1 MTERR
6 VGTTDIHPF
15 TRIVALIIIPFLLVA
30 SVILVVLPTRTE
42 ALFAW
47 TIAPPFTAM
56 LLGAA
61 YVGGIVYFVGVLRLR
76 WWHEVKYGIPAVF
89 VFATLLGIAT
99 LLHWDK
105 FHAGH
110 LSFIVWATL
119 YATTPVLIVIVWI
132 VNSAA
137 ATRSATDGAQD
148 RHDVR
153 IPLLARALFAGLG
166 LASLVAGAVL
176 FVSPELIVGKWA
188 WDVTPL
194 TARVV
199 GAILTLPGVVNVW
212 MLVDA
217 RWSSF
222 RGMLRAELVSLGF
235 ILLALVVAG
244 RDLHGDRVAAPA
256 FVAMIVVAAVGYVA
270 LYVYCER
277 RLRAEIVSSS

>member
-1 MTERR
+1 MSAPQP
-6 VGTTDIHPF
+6 GSDDIHLF
-15 TRIVALIIIPFLLVA
+15 TRVVALIILPFLVVA
-30 SVILVVLPTRTE
+30 SVLLVGLPTRTD

-76 WWHEVKYGIPAVF
+76 AWHRVQYGIPAVF
-89 VFATLLGIAT
+89 LFATLLGVAT
-99 LLHWDK
+99 LLHWDR

-119 YATTPVLIVIVWI
+119 YVTTPVLIAIVW
-132 VNSAA
+132 VLQRTADS
-137 ATRSATDGAQD
+137 GAED
-148 RHDVR
+148 EPDVR
-153 IPLLARALFAGLG
+153 IPRAARGIFAALG
-166 LASLVAGAVL
+166 LASLLAGGVL
-176 FVSPELIVGKWA
+176 FASPELLLGVWA

-199 GAILTLPGVVNVW
+199 GAILTLPGTVNAW

-222 RGMLRAELVSLGF
+222 RWMMRAELVSLGF
-235 ILLALVVAG
+235 ILLALVVWG
-244 RDLHGDRVAAPA
+244 RDLHGDRIATPLFLAT
-256 FVAMIVVAAVGYVA
+256 IGAAVLGYLA
-270 LYVYCER
+270 LYLYCER
-277 RLRAEIVSSS
+277 HLRQRQKALVH